1 MSNLKT
7 MLRWEFTLLSRY
19 KIIHISILSVIL
31 YFLTTQAVPG
41 MDNTVFHTML
51 LFFDPAIIGIMFIGA
66 LVLFEKSENV
76 LQALV
81 ITPMKVDDYIL
92 SKIASLT
99 ILSVISAAI
108 FVTLLKIFS
117 SIDLNVNIA
126 YLAISIILTSVMLI
140 LLGFILVSR
149 VNSINEYLLAM
160 LVAFLGLLFPPM
172 LQLSHLYENVIFYLW
187 PTQASFTLF
196 TGVFNAASLELW
208 EIAYGIGYQAL
219 WIGLLYFLAKRAFYK
234 HIVLKGG

>member
-1 MSNLKT
+1 MSNLKN
-7 MLRWEFTLLSRY
+7 MLKWEFTLLSRY
-19 KIIHISILSVIL
+19 KIIHISILSVVL
-31 YFLTTQAVPG
+31 YFITTQAIPD
-41 MDNTVFHTML
+41 MNKPIFHTML

-81 ITPMKVDDYIL
+81 ITPMQLDDYLL
-92 SKIASLT
+92 SKITSLT
-99 ILSVISAAI
+99 ILSVISATI
-108 FVTLLKIFS
+108 FITLLNIFS
-117 SIDLNVNIA
+117 GIDFNI
-126 YLAISIILTSVMLI
+126 LFLILGIILTSVMLI

-160 LVAFLGLLFPPM
+160 VVAFLGLLFPPM
-172 LQLSHLYENVIFYLW
+172 LHLSGLYENVIFYLW

-208 EIAYGIGYQAL
+208 EIVYGIVFQVI
-219 WIGLLYFLAKRAFYK
+219 WIGLLYFLAKKAFYK
-234 HIVLKGG
+234 HIVLKGE

>member
-1 MSNLKT
+1 MNKP
-7 MLRWEFTLLSRY
+7 
-19 KIIHISILSVIL
+19 I
-31 YFLTTQAVPG
+31 
-41 MDNTVFHTML
+41 FHTML

-81 ITPMKVDDYIL
+81 ITPMKTDDYIL
-92 SKIASLT
+92 SKTISLT
-99 ILSVISAAI
+99 ILSIISATI
-108 FVTLLKIFS
+108 FVILLNIFGG
-117 SIDLNVNIA
+117 INFNIP

-160 LVAFLGLLFPPM
+160 LVSFLGLLLPPM
-172 LQLSHLYENVIFYLW
+172 LHLSGLYENVIFYVW

-208 EIAYGIGYQAL
+208 ETAYGIVYQVI
-219 WIGLLYFLAKRAFYK
+219 WIGLLYFLAKKAFYK

>member
-1 MSNLKT
+1 MSNIKN

-31 YFLTTQAVPG
+31 YFLTTQAVP
-41 MDNTVFHTML
+41 DLDRSIFHSLL
-51 LFFDPAIIGIMFIGA
+51 LFFDPAIIGIMFVGA

-81 ITPMKVDDYIL
+81 ITPMKVDDYII
-92 SKIASLT
+92 SKILSLT
-99 ILSVISAAI
+99 ILSLISAAI
-108 FVTLLKIFS
+108 FIILLNIFS
-117 SIDLNVNIA
+117 GVDFNIL
-126 YLAISIILTSVMLI
+126 YLILGVLLTSVMLI

-160 LVAFLGLLFPPM
+160 VVSFLGLLFPPM
-172 LQLSHLYENVIFYLW
+172 LHLSGLYENMMFYLW
-187 PTQASFTLF
+187 PTQASFILF
-196 TGVFNAASLELW
+196 EGVFNSSNLEFW
-208 EIAYGIGYQAL
+208 EIIYGIVYQII
-219 WIGLLYFLAKRAFYK
+219 WIGIFYFLSKKSFYK

>member
-1 MSNLKT
+1 MSNLKN
-7 MLRWEFTLLSRY
+7 MLRWEFILLSRY

-31 YFLTTQAVPG
+31 YFLTTQAIPD
-41 MDNTVFHTML
+41 MNKPIFHTML
-51 LFFDPAIIGIMFIGA
+51 LFFDPAVIGIMFIGA

-81 ITPMKVDDYIL
+81 ITPMKTDDYLL
-92 SKIASLT
+92 SKITSLT
-99 ILSVISAAI
+99 ILSVISATI
-108 FVTLLKIFS
+108 FIILLNIFGG
-117 SIDLNVNIA
+117 INFHILF
-126 YLAISIILTSVMLI
+126 LALGIILTSILLI

-149 VNSINEYLLAM
+149 VNSLNEYLLAM
-160 LVAFLGLLFPPM
+160 VVAFLGLTFPPM
-172 LQLSHLYENVIFYLW
+172 LHLSGLYENVIFYLW

-208 EIAYGIGYQAL
+208 EIAYGVGYQVI
-219 WIGLLYFLAKRAFYK
+219 WIGLLYFLARKAFYK

>member
-1 MSNLKT
+1 MSNLKN
-7 MLRWEFTLLSRY
+7 MVKWEFVLLSRY
-19 KIIHISILSVIL
+19 KIIHISILSILL
-31 YFLTTQAVPG
+31 YFLTTQAIPD
-41 MDNTVFHTML
+41 MNKPIFHTML

-81 ITPMKVDDYIL
+81 ITPMKTDDYLL
-92 SKIASLT
+92 SKITSLT

-108 FVTLLKIFS
+108 FIILLNIFGG
-117 SIDLNVNIA
+117 IDFNILF
-126 YLAISIILTSVMLI
+126 LALGIILTSVMLI

-160 LVAFLGLLFPPM
+160 LAAFLVLLFPPM
-172 LQLSHLYENVIFYLW
+172 LHLSGLYENVIFYLW

-208 EIAYGIGYQAL
+208 EIAYG
-219 WIGLLYFLAKRAFYK
+219 F
-234 HIVLKGG
+234 V